1 MTYIS
6 GPITGVEGWQ
16 ERFIQA
22 ENWVKENLDTQIK
35 TPRLIGKRLEEEL
48 GKTEEQIPWEEYM
61 RCCLRE
67 LTYCDTIYAMKGW
80 EDSKGAVI
88 EVQLAYAL
96 GLRIIFEQKMK
107 PMAEWNLS
115 TGVFT
120 VQEKCLPKESVCQQK

>member
-6 GPITGVEGWQ
+6 GPITGIEDWQ
-16 ERFIQA
+16 SKFEQA
-22 ENWVKENLDTQIK
+22 EKWVVKNIDTQIK

-48 GKTEEQIPWEEYM
+48 EKTEEQIHWEEYM

-107 PMAEWNLS
+107 PMLEWNLT
-115 TGVFT
+115 TGKFT
-120 VQEKCLPKESVCQQK
+120 VPEECFFKESVCQQK

>member
-22 ENWVKENLDTQIK
+22 ENWVKENLDKNIK
-35 TPRLIGKRLEEEL
+35 SPRLISQRLEREL
-48 GKTEEQIPWEEYM
+48 GRTPGEIPWEEYM
-61 RCCLRE
+61 RADLRE

-88 EVQLAYAL
+88 EVQLAYTL

-120 VQEKCLPKESVCQQK
+120 VQEKCFPKEIVCQG

>member
-6 GPITGVEGWQ
+6 GPITGVTDWKEKFEQ
-16 ERFIQA
+16 TEK
-22 ENWVKENLDTQIK
+22 WVVKNIDPHIK
-35 TPRLIGKRLEEEL
+35 SPRIIGADLEMEL

-61 RCCLRE
+61 RADLRE

-120 VQEKCLPKESVCQQK
+120 VQEKYFPKESVCQQK

>member
-22 ENWVKENLDTQIK
+22 ENWVKKNLDTQIK

-61 RCCLRE
+61 RADLRE

-96 GLRIIFEQKMK
+96 GLRITFEQKMK

-120 VQEKCLPKESVCQQK
+120 VQEKCFPKESVCQQK

>member
-6 GPITGVEGWQ
+6 GPITGVTDWKEKF
-16 ERFIQA
+16 EQA
-22 ENWVKENLDTQIK
+22 ENWVKKNLDTQIK

-48 GKTEEQIPWEEYM
+48 EKTEEQIPWEEYM

-107 PMAEWNLS
+107 PMAEWNLT
-115 TGVFT
+115 TGKFT
-120 VQEKCLPKESVCQQK
+120 VLEESF

>member
-16 ERFIQA
+16 ERFIRA
-22 ENWVKENLDTQIK
+22 ENWVKKNLDSQIK
-35 TPRLIGKRLEEEL
+35 SPRLIGKRLEKEL

-61 RCCLRE
+61 RADLRE

-96 GLRIIFEQKMK
+96 GLRICYEEKITSEQ
-107 PMAEWNLS
+107 NLTS
-115 TGVFT
+115 REFSAGGVHLFKGE
-120 VQEKCLPKESVCQQK
+120 QCQGQK